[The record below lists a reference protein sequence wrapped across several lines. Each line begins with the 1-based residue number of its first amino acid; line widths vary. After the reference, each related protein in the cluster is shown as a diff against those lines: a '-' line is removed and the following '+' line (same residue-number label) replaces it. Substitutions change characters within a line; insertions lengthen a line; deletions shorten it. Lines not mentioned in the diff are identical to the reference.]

1 MRTETPRL
9 TLPDPSHPLVVFGGA
24 YSNLRATKRLREVI
38 EERAIPPQNVVCTG
52 DVVAYCAEPVET
64 ATLVRDWGCHVIQGN
79 CEQQLAAGAA
89 DCGCN
94 FEEGTACD
102 LLAKGWYPFAN
113 RQMTPE
119 LRKWMADLPETLTFS
134 FSGLTFRVVHGGA
147 DETAKWVFPSQS
159 ELIES
164 ELDAARTDVVLAGHC
179 GVPFIAE
186 VGRRVWFNSGAL
198 GMPANDG
205 TADVWYGLVTPVGER
220 SVRLTTH
227 RLTYDHASAA
237 AAMRRFGHANP
248 YARTLVTGLWPS
260 LDVFPQ
266 AEKAA
271 AGRRIPERARTT
283 GARRR
288 ASPTDSA
295 RLLG

>member
-1 MRTETPRL
+1 V
-9 TLPDPSHPLVVFGGA
+9 TLPDPSHPIVVFGGT
-24 YSNLRATKRLREVI
+24 YSNLRATMRLRDVVEDL
-38 EERAIPPQNVVCTG
+38 AIPPHNVVCTG
-52 DVVAYCAEPVET
+52 DVVAYCAEPVDT

-79 CEQQLAAGAA
+79 CEQQLATGAG

-102 LLAKGWYPFAN
+102 LLAKGWYPFSN

-119 LRKWMADLPETLTFS
+119 LRNWMASLPTTLTFA
-134 FSGLTFRVVHGGA
+134 FSGLTFRVVHGGVA
-147 DETAKWVFPSQS
+147 ETAGWVFASQP
-159 ELIES
+159 ELIAQ
-164 ELDAARTDVVLAGHC
+164 ELDAAGADVVLAGHC
-179 GVPFIAE
+179 GVPFISE
-186 VGRRVWFNSGAL
+186 VGRRVWFNTGAL

-205 TADVWYGLVTPVGER
+205 TPDVWYGLVTPLGER

-227 RLTYDHASAA
+227 RLAYDHSAAA
-237 AAMRRFGHANP
+237 AAMRRSGHANP
-248 YARTLVTGLWPS
+248 YARTLVTGIWPS
-260 LDVFPQ
+260 LDVFPP

-271 AGRRIPERARTT
+271 TGRRIAERARTI

-288 ASPTDSA
+288 ASASDGA

>member
-1 MRTETPRL
+1 M
-9 TLPDPSHPLVVFGGA
+9 TLPDPSHPLVVFGGS
-24 YSNLRATKRLREVI
+24 YSNLRATDRLREVVATL
-38 EERAIPPQNVVCTG
+38 AIPPHNVVCTG

-64 ATLVRDWGCHVIQGN
+64 AALIRDWGCHVIQGN
-79 CEQQLAAGAA
+79 CEQQLATGAD

-113 RQMTPE
+113 RLITPE
-119 LRKWMADLPETLTFS
+119 LRSWMASLPETLTFS
-134 FSGLTFRVVHGGA
+134 FAGLTFRVVHGGVT
-147 DETAKWVFPSQS
+147 ETAKWVFASQADVIER
-159 ELIES
+159 EL
-164 ELDAARTDVVLAGHC
+164 AMANADVVIAGHC

-186 VGRRVWFNSGAL
+186 AGRRIWFNTGAL

-205 TADVWYGLVTPVGER
+205 TPDVWYGLVTPLGER

-227 RLTYDHASAA
+227 RLTYDNTTAA

-271 AGRRIPERARTT
+271 TGRRIAERARTIGST
-283 GARRR
+283 RRR
-288 ASPTDSA
+288 LSAADGA